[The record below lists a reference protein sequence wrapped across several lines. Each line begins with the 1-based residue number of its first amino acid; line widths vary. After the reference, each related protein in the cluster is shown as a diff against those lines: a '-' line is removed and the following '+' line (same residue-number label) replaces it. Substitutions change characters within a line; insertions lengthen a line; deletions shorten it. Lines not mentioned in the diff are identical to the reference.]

1 MEYPSILDTLHGT
14 SRTYNRQER
23 RWNLA
28 EKYVNWQFLSR
39 PLRISLYIVAFLF
52 PLHDIVFRSP
62 INYGYC
68 FTTNEL
74 LHSFGI
80 SVTAKPVQYPV
91 IIICIQSKLFIFAP
105 LGREGRRKVCI
116 YTVQRRRCGGVYK
129 NVITS

>member
-1 MEYPSILDTLHGT
+1 MEFPSILDTLHGT

-23 RWNLA
+23 RWHLA
-28 EKYVNWQFLSR
+28 ERGEKKYVNRQFLSR
-39 PLRISLYIVAFLF
+39 PLRISPYIVAFLF

-80 SVTAKPVQYPV
+80 SVTAKPVQYTV

-105 LGREGRRKVCI
+105 LVGGRRGFAFI
-116 YTVQRRRCGGVYK
+116 YRRCAVYK